1 MAWAVKLDK
10 QEFIGRA
17 ALHQLAVQRPNQN
30 LVGFVM
36 NGGSLPEDGAAIL
49 VDGEL
54 AGRVTS
60 VRYSP
65 VNRKAVGLAWV
76 PTELAR
82 EGAEVDVRV
91 NGRLV
96 RARITQQAFYDPDGA
111 RLRL

>member
-1 MAWAVKLDK
+1 
-10 QEFIGRA
+10 
-17 ALHQLAVQRPNQN
+17 
-30 LVGFVM
+30 M
-36 NGGSLPEDGAAIL
+36 NEGALPEDGAAIL
-49 VDGEL
+49 VDGKL

-60 VRYSP
+60 ARYSP

-96 RARITQQAFYDPDGA
+96 RAHITQQAFYDPDGA